1 MPEQTEQNT
10 CDYVGLDVGKNQL
23 EYYIDK
29 TKAGELAYNSASIA
43 ALIEQLK
50 KLPHPVVVCE
60 STGGYE
66 QRVMEALLAAGIEV
80 CRVLPGRVRAFAYA
94 EGLMAKNDRIDAAL
108 LQRFGQKMNPRLYS
122 PPTAAAAE
130 LRQLLD
136 YRRLVV
142 EQLAEL
148 QSRKE
153 VAGPTLRS
161 MLADHQTALEQALLK
176 VEQRMADH
184 IAATPELNA
193 KQDRLR
199 LIKGVG
205 PVLAATMLAYVP
217 ELGKISNAQA
227 SALLGVAPYASDS
240 ADTSRPRHVRG
251 GRAIAR
257 RVLYMSAV
265 CAARWNP
272 ILKTFYQR
280 LRAAG
285 KPALVAIVAVM
296 RKLACLMN
304 RLMADPNFV
313 LAS

>member
-1 MPEQTEQNT
+1 MPEQIR
-10 CDYVGLDVGKNQL
+10 DYVGLDVGKHQL
-23 EYYIDK
+23 EYDID
-29 TKAGELAYNSASIA
+29 AGNAGRLPYNAASIA
-43 ALIEQLK
+43 AWIEKLK
-50 KLPHPVVVCE
+50 ALSHPVVVCE

-66 QRVMEALLAAGIEV
+66 LRVIEALMAAGIEV

-94 EGLMAKNDRIDAAL
+94 EGLLAKTDPIDAGL
-108 LQRFGQKMNPRLYS
+108 LRRFGEKMTPRVYT
-122 PPTAAAAE
+122 PPTAAAQE
-130 LRQLLD
+130 LRELLD

-153 VAGPTLRS
+153 VAGPTLRM
-161 MLADHQTALEQALLK
+161 MLADHQAALEQALLK
-176 VEQRMADH
+176 VEQRIADH
-184 IAATPELNA
+184 IATGPELSE
-193 KQDRLR
+193 KHSRLR
-199 LIKGVG
+199 EIKGVG

-217 ELGKISNAQA
+217 ELGKISDRQA

-240 ADTSRPRHVRG
+240 SDSSRPRHVRG

-285 KPALVAIVAVM
+285 KPAMVAIVAVM

-304 RLMADPNFV
+304 RLIGDPNFV
-313 LAS
+313 LVS

>member
-1 MPEQTEQNT
+1 MPEQNT
-10 CDYVGLDVGKNQL
+10 RHYVGLDVGKYQL
-23 EYYIDK
+23 EYDLDER
-29 TKAGELAYNSASIA
+29 TAGKLPYNAAAIA
-43 ALIEQLK
+43 ALIEKVK
-50 KLPHPVVVCE
+50 KLPCPVVVCE

-66 QRVMEALLAAGIEV
+66 QRVVGALLAAGIEV

-94 EGLMAKNDRIDAAL
+94 EGLLAKTDPLDAAL
-108 LQRFGQKMNPRLYS
+108 LRRFGQKMNPRVYT
-122 PPTAAAAE
+122 PPTRAAAQ
-130 LRQLLD
+130 LRELLD

-153 VAGPTLRS
+153 VAGPTLRAL
-161 MLADHQTALEQALLK
+161 LAEHQTALEQALLK
-176 VEQRMADH
+176 VEQRIADH
-184 IAATPELNA
+184 ITTTSELAA
-193 KQDRLR
+193 QYDRLQA
-199 LIKGVG
+199 IKGVG

-217 ELGKISNAQA
+217 ELGKISDRQA
-227 SALLGVAPYASDS
+227 SALLGVAPYAADS
-240 ADTSRPRHVRG
+240 AETARPRHVRG

-272 ILKTFYQR
+272 ILRLFYQR

-285 KPALVAIVAVM
+285 KPAMVAIVAVM
-296 RKLACLMN
+296 RKLVCLMN
-304 RLMADPNFV
+304 RLLAVPQFV

>member
-1 MPEQTEQNT
+1 MPEQNT
-10 CDYVGLDVGKNQL
+10 RDYVGLDVGKHQL
-23 EYYIDK
+23 EYDIDERSVGK
-29 TKAGELAYNSASIA
+29 LPYNVASIE
-43 ALIEQLK
+43 ALIEKLK

-66 QRVMEALLAAGIEV
+66 QRVMLALLAAGIEV

-94 EGLMAKNDRIDAAL
+94 EGLLAKTDPLDAGL
-108 LQRFGQKMNPRLYS
+108 LRRFGQKINPRTYA
-122 PPTAAAAE
+122 PPTAAAAQ
-130 LRQLLD
+130 LRELLD

-161 MLADHQTALEQALLK
+161 LLADHQTALEQALLK
-176 VEQRMADH
+176 VEQRIADH
-184 IAATPELNA
+184 IAATPELSA
-193 KQDRLR
+193 QYGRLQD
-199 LIKGVG
+199 IKGVG

-217 ELGKISNAQA
+217 ELGKISDRQA
-227 SALLGVAPYASDS
+227 SALLGVAPYAADS
-240 ADTSRPRHVRG
+240 AETSRPRHVRG

-272 ILKTFYQR
+272 ILRTFYQR

-285 KPALVAIVAVM
+285 KPAMVAIVAVM
-296 RKLACLMN
+296 RKLACLIN
-304 RLMADPNFV
+304 RLLVDSNFV